1 MSSASKTF
9 AQLVVIGSSAGGI
22 DALSSLLATLPGDF
36 AAPIVIAQHI
46 DPKRPSP
53 LADILA
59 RRGPLPVRTVT
70 TTEALP
76 PGVVYVVPPNRNV
89 EINDHA
95 IGVQEDREPGPKPSV
110 NLLLR
115 SAAESFGERLIAV
128 ILSGSG
134 SDGAAGASAVKQA
147 GGTGVFQ
154 DPDTATFPGMPA
166 SLAPPTVG
174 IVANIQRIGPIPG
187 ESPPGCHSPAPPS
200 HAHMP
205 P

>member
-9 AQLVVIGSSAGGI
+9 DQLVVIGSSAGGI
-22 DALSSLLATLPGDF
+22 DALSTLLATLPGDF

-46 DPKRPSP
+46 DPKRPSH

-70 TTEALP
+70 TTEALA

-147 GGTGVFQ
+147 GGTVIIQ
-154 DPDTATFPGMPA
+154 DPDTASFPGMPA
-166 SLAPPTVG
+166 SLAPTSCVSRPTP
-174 IVANIQRIGPIPG
+174 AFRWPW
-187 ESPPGCHSPAPPS
+187 STAAWRATSRGC
-200 HAHMP
+200 
-205 P
+205 

>member
-9 AQLVVIGSSAGGI
+9 DQLVVIGSSAGGI
-22 DALSSLLATLPGDF
+22 DALSTLLATLPGDF

-46 DPKRPSP
+46 DPKRPSH

-70 TTEALP
+70 TTEALA

-89 EINDHA
+89 ESNDHA
-95 IGVQEDREPGPKPSV
+95 IGVQEDSGPWPKPSV

-134 SDGAAGASAVKQA
+134 SAGAARAKPVKQA
-147 GGTGVFQ
+147 GGPGVILETG
-154 DPDTATFPGMPA
+154 TATVPGIA
-166 SLAPPTVG
+166 A
-174 IVANIQRIGPIPG
+174 
-187 ESPPGCHSPAPPS
+187 SPARPEVDIGAETSDIATLPVS
-200 HAHMP
+200 VV
-205 P
+205 